1 MIKIFFL
8 PSIFVQHAP
17 ITRDF
22 CVTIN
27 AIICHM
33 HTVIMGGNKF
43 SLFMAFIPGNIIL
56 SYSLDL
62 SPLRLCNL
70 VYKICEGDSALFILF
85 GI

>member
-1 MIKIFFL
+1 
-8 PSIFVQHAP
+8 
-17 ITRDF
+17 
-22 CVTIN
+22 
-27 AIICHM
+27 M

-56 SYSLDL
+56 SCSLDL

-70 VYKICEGDSALFILF
+70 VYKICDGDSALFILL